1 MPGYGHTAMLLAY
14 ARFANVSS
22 LAETRMA
29 SDLSTCPPDAS
40 QARAHPLPP
49 ALGLALHAPDVPPCA
64 CFAGTPAARS
74 AVAGLGA
81 GVGIGMGYTDCK
93 HEFDLVD
100 KAAEAK

>member
-1 MPGYGHTAMLLAY
+1 MILF
-14 ARFANVSS
+14 RESS
-22 LAETRMA
+22 LDLLSLQTLFAA
-29 SDLSTCPPDAS
+29 SALRELLLTCRDPQLPCS
-40 QARAHPLPP
+40 SRTSWCYQLAH
-49 ALGLALHAPDVPPCA
+49 GHALHAPDTPSCA
-64 CFAGTPAARS
+64 RAAGTPAARS